1 MGEAKR
7 RKPGGFDL
15 ASGFTDA
22 ERRHLN
28 ELRAGAFRYART
40 MLLRARDFAPEEQR
54 RHIAVLHREGVRA
67 LDAATADFL
76 KNAPAGPAI
85 AAKIACRRGCSYCC
99 YSQVEVSIVEAIA
112 VADAIATDGQ
122 LAASVRSTAPAVRG
136 LSALARMQAH
146 VPCPLL
152 RDGACSV
159 YADRPRSCRALT
171 SYDAKACEEEFR
183 SPDVERPPRP
193 AFTWPRYL
201 ATALTSGVAAA
212 CADLTL
218 QSNTVELIGGVAAV
232 LDDQTIVRR
241 WLAGDAVFP
250 SAPA

>member
-7 RKPGGFDL
+7 RKPGSFDL

-22 ERRHLN
+22 ERGRLN
-28 ELRAGAFRYART
+28 ELRTGAFRYAHT
-40 MLLRARDFAPEEQR
+40 MLVRARDAAPAEQR
-54 RHIAVLHREGVRA
+54 QHIAALHREGVRA
-67 LDAATADFL
+67 LDAATGNFL
-76 KNAPAGPAI
+76 RNAPAGPAI
-85 AAKIACRRGCSYCC
+85 AAKIACRKGCSYCC

-112 VADAIATDGQ
+112 VADAIATDEP
-122 LAASVRSTAPAVRG
+122 LTTSMRSTAPTVRG

-171 SYDAKACEEEFR
+171 SYDAQACEEEFR
-183 SPDVERPPRP
+183 SPDAERPPRP

-201 ATALTSGVAAA
+201 ARALTSGVAAA
-212 CADLTL
+212 CAELAL

-232 LDDQTIVRR
+232 LEDRTVVHR

-250 SAPA
+250 TAPA